1 MKLHVSKGLDF
12 PLAALVGAGRMPAEG
27 EDEREEPRL
36 FYLGATRATQR
47 LVSECGREVY
57 SMYLGASCQMIV

>member
-1 MKLHVSKGLDF
+1 
-12 PLAALVGAGRMPAEG
+12 VGAGRMPAEG